1 MPSAGALKGLVI
13 ALGVAIALALAM
25 VVYGL
30 ARLVP
35 DVISSARGLSDGTA
49 PRVTSL
55 GQPIGTRM
63 LGMMQDGSRWILQVT
78 GGGLPDRVLVVESGS
93 VRETIFLSDPAASAT
108 SNGSP

>member
-1 MPSAGALKGLVI
+1 MPSAGTLKGLVI

-35 DVISSARGLSDGTA
+35 DVVSTDRALSDGAA
-49 PRVTSL
+49 PHVTSL
-55 GQPIGTRM
+55 GQPNGTRLM
-63 LGMMQDGSRWILQVT
+63 GMTQNGSRWLLQVT
-78 GGGLPDRVLVVESGS
+78 GGGLPDRVLVVESGLI
-93 VRETIFLSDPAASAT
+93 RETIFLSDPAASEI